1 MSAYTPRLRLLPRV
15 APSPLA
21 LADVAHRLDWQ
32 FLEERTERF
41 SQETIWVLGDGASF
55 ARWMTDG
62 VIGMAYLQ
70 FEGPLAAAAA
80 QDARAQIDVVSESEI
95 LAGLTAATDDQER
108 MRLLRAAGVVTS
120 YEEFHPGIFAAI
132 ETLMRNSNPLVRR
145 TAALA
150 ATYPGW
156 RQFEPHF
163 ERLSQ
168 DSDPGVKETA
178 TLALRALRSMRW
190 GVA

>member
-15 APSPLA
+15 SPSPQA
-21 LADVAHRLDWQ
+21 LADLARRLDWQ
-32 FLEERTERF
+32 FLEERTARF
-41 SQETIWVLGDGASF
+41 SQEIIWVLGDGASF
-55 ARWMTDG
+55 VRWMTDG

-80 QDARAQIDVVSESEI
+80 QDARAQIDVVTESDV
-95 LAGLTAATDDQER
+95 LAGLAAATDDEAR

-120 YEEFHPGIFAAI
+120 YEEFHPGVFAAF
-132 ETLMRNSNPLVRR
+132 ETLMRHSNPLVRR

-150 ATYPGW
+150 ASYPGW
-156 RQFEPHF
+156 REFEPHL

-168 DSDPGVKETA
+168 DPDPGVQETA

-190 GVA
+190 GVT